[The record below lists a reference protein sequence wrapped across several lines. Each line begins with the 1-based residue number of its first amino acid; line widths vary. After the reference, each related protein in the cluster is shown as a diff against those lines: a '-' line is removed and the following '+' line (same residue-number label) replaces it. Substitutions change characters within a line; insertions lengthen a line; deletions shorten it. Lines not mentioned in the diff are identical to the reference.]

1 MRKTLLVL
9 VLLFA
14 ANIAWADTVQI
25 ETGHDFLRVCKDVFE
40 ENFGKTR
47 DEVEMTGFCLGY
59 LEGIKCTSRD
69 NYH

>member
-40 ENFGKTR
+40 
-47 DEVEMTGFCLGY
+47 
-59 LEGIKCTSRD
+59 
-69 NYH
+69 